1 MYALNLRVT
10 LNRRHKIIPLNIT
23 LNKEDWNAETQKVK
37 PSHPNAKLIN
47 IKISQALTE
56 IQEKALKYETT
67 EKVYDVT
74 DLAPSSSEGSIV
86 TFQSFTNG
94 EIESLTKAGRVGNAI
109 TYRTAMNRL
118 MAYTGKEGLRFEQI
132 DYRLLDNFTNAMLA
146 KEMKLNAIASYMR
159 EIRAIYNKAIKAG
172 VVEQKYYPFNK
183 YKIRTTKTI
192 SRALTLEEMK
202 SIVNLDLEPNTP
214 IWNARNYFMLSF
226 YLIGINFTDMFKL
239 TTDSISGE
247 RIIYHRSK
255 THKIYSI
262 LLQPKAKAI
271 IDLYHSPSKGN
282 NYLFSIIDHADTPIT
297 AKKKLLQAIKTTN
310 KYLGRIATL
319 CKIDKEITTY
329 YARYA
334 WANIARKLGYSKE
347 IISQALG
354 HEYGNKVT
362 GIYLDDYGDEVI
374 DMANKA
380 VADAIGR

>member
-1 MYALNLRVT
+1 MYALNLRIT
-10 LNRRHKIIPLNIT
+10 LHRRHKIIPLNIT

-37 PSHPNAKLIN
+37 PSHANAKLIN

-56 IQEKALKYETT
+56 IQEKALKFETI

-74 DLAPSSSEGSIV
+74 DLTPASSEGSTI
-86 TFQSFTNG
+86 TFQSFTIG
-94 EIESLTKAGRVGNAI
+94 EIESLRKAGRIGNAI
-109 TYRTAMNRL
+109 TYRTALNKL
-118 MAYTGKEGLRFEQI
+118 IAYTGKEGIRFEQI
-132 DYRLLDNFTNAMLA
+132 DYRLLEHFTSAMLSSG
-146 KEMKLNAIASYMR
+146 MKLNAVASYMR

-202 SIVNLDLEPNTP
+202 SIANLELEPNTP

-226 YLIGINFTDMFKL
+226 CLIGINFTDMFKL
-239 TTDSISGE
+239 TPESIAGD

-255 THKIYSI
+255 THKIYSVY
-262 LLQPKAKAI
+262 LHPEAKAI
-271 IDLYHSPSKGN
+271 INLYYQPLQGCDF
-282 NYLFSIIDHADTPIT
+282 LFSILTKADTPTT

-310 KYLGRIATL
+310 KYLGRIAAQ
-319 CKIDKEITTY
+319 CNIEKEITTY

-334 WANIARKLGYSKE
+334 WANISRKLGYSKE

-362 GIYLDDYGDEVI
+362 GIYLDDYSDEVI
-374 DMANKA
+374 DMANKS
-380 VADAIGR
+380 VIDALRK